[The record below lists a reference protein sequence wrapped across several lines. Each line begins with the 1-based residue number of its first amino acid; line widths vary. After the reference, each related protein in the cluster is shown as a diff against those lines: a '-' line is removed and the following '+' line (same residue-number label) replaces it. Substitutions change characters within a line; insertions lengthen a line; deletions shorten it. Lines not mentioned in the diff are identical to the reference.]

1 MSTQEREMFIL
12 RGKVQR
18 QKLDEDVERILALYN
33 DHGYI
38 QARVESHRHRGGPGA
53 GRGHR
58 HHHGGGGPAVPG
70 G

>member
-1 MSTQEREMFIL
+1 MSTQEREMFIF

-33 DHGYI
+33 DHGFI
-38 QARVESHRHRGGPGA
+38 QARVERTDIARGPRA

-58 HHHGGGGPAVPG
+58 HHHRGGGPAVPG